1 MKNFTHPLVLSL
13 LLCVLL
19 QASAAASGGDTE
31 KHPSFS
37 TIRWGQLES
46 LIVADI
52 DSGFQQQVG
61 SAVATESDDAP
72 PNFTP
77 KHAMQEENIQAS
89 VTSHAVPQE
98 VPTPAR
104 DHNCDKLKVPV
115 SQIKEFMGY
124 DWAKGCLIGLAC
136 LHLAVQLYLLPAFL
150 KERNNIHMRSRSPL
164 LTALGCIIGILVSV
178 LSCVGY
184 NMMSEDQYQTV
195 MKMYTGMQ
203 NFFFPVLMVPLSLR
217 AWRLVALHKLNQD
230 KSQAAG
236 LMPLELDKTKPGF
249 GSVYEVELLMI
260 SKRKEVAESRYLQL
274 GAWCIVLLLLYS
286 LMWYFLGV
294 GDCIAADI
302 QTYNSL
308 AVGVISLVCLVACAA
323 RARRTIEAFR
333 IKREMYMA
341 CVLNVMLG
349 SVVLAAFGFMRL
361 PQLAGGEYQILAFVV
376 YHFVLLL
383 WLLLSVVLTISL
395 PMVLWKR
402 VERYKQRLIDME
414 KDFRTRFKDQAYRE
428 VFFRYLELEFSSEL
442 FLFWEEIEAFR
453 GLGKGS
459 GQRDAARI
467 IYNKYIRDGAMLE
480 VGLDY
485 DLQLESSWNLH
496 STISSDMYDVAQN
509 AIYVKML
516 RAYPRYL
523 HFIALNPDVLAE
535 PLHGSATSSCD
546 LIGLDGLASGSRS
559 GDDVGLAVQ
568 PEQTTDPATHAPA
581 EPASESSSPVPA
593 AAQP

>member
-1 MKNFTHPLVLSL
+1 
-13 LLCVLL
+13 
-19 QASAAASGGDTE
+19 
-31 KHPSFS
+31 
-37 TIRWGQLES
+37 
-46 LIVADI
+46 
-52 DSGFQQQVG
+52 
-61 SAVATESDDAP
+61 
-72 PNFTP
+72 
-77 KHAMQEENIQAS
+77 
-89 VTSHAVPQE
+89 
-98 VPTPAR
+98 
-104 DHNCDKLKVPV
+104 
-115 SQIKEFMGY
+115 
-124 DWAKGCLIGLAC
+124 
-136 LHLAVQLYLLPAFL
+136 
-150 KERNNIHMRSRSPL
+150 
-164 LTALGCIIGILVSV
+164 
-178 LSCVGY
+178 
-184 NMMSEDQYQTV
+184 
-195 MKMYTGMQ
+195 
-203 NFFFPVLMVPLSLR
+203 
-217 AWRLVALHKLNQD
+217 
-230 KSQAAG
+230 
-236 LMPLELDKTKPGF
+236 
-249 GSVYEVELLMI
+249 
-260 SKRKEVAESRYLQL
+260 
-274 GAWCIVLLLLYS
+274 
-286 LMWYFLGV
+286 
-294 GDCIAADI
+294 
-302 QTYNSL
+302 
-308 AVGVISLVCLVACAA
+308 VACAA

-341 CVLNVMLG
+341 CVLNVTLG
-349 SVVLAAFGFMRL
+349 SVVLVAFAFMRL
-361 PQLAGGEYQILAFVV
+361 PQLVGGEYQIPAFVV

-559 GDDVGLAVQ
+559 ADDVGLAVQ
-568 PEQTTDPATHAPA
+568 PEQTTDPASPAPFK
-581 EPASESSSPVPA
+581 PASESSSPVPA